1 MIHDGNQVFV
11 VLELLE
17 KILALLVVIPGRAIN
32 LTAKVLHARHR
43 GCGQCGKGEGA
54 SEDEEDKGG
63 GGGLRLRVEQETCR
77 GVGGVERGT
86 WWARDRASYTRGVGW
101 EAKSQPRACLSLWTR
116 VKEVK
121 SRRREGYPPVPLLED
136 PRHPGTLLII
146 LSRSLF
152 RPQNQSSRTRPPS
165 PSFSHSTIHLML
177 LADSTLEVFI
187 LLAVDRRQS
196 GE

>member
-17 KILALLVVIPGRAIN
+17 KILALLVVIKGRPPN

-77 GVGGVERGT
+77 GVGGGG
-86 WWARDRASYTRGVGW
+86 AGHMVG
-101 EAKSQPRACLSLWTR
+101 AGQGIVHT
-116 VKEVK
+116 
-121 SRRREGYPPVPLLED
+121 RRRVGGKVSTTGLPFFVD
-136 PRHPGTLLII
+136 
-146 LSRSLF
+146 SRQGSE
-152 RPQNQSSRTRPPS
+152 
-165 PSFSHSTIHLML
+165 I
-177 LADSTLEVFI
+177 
-187 LLAVDRRQS
+187 
-196 GE
+196 

>member
-1 MIHDGNQVFV
+1 MFNGRRYRVQVIHDGNQVFV

-17 KILALLVVIPGRAIN
+17 KIPALLVVITGRPIN
-32 LTAKVLHARHR
+32 LIAKVLHARHG

-136 PRHPGTLLII
+136 LHHPGTLLII
-146 LSRSLF
+146 LSRSL
-152 RPQNQSSRTRPPS
+152 
-165 PSFSHSTIHLML
+165 
-177 LADSTLEVFI
+177 AY
-187 LLAVDRRQS
+187 AS
-196 GE
+196 GQ